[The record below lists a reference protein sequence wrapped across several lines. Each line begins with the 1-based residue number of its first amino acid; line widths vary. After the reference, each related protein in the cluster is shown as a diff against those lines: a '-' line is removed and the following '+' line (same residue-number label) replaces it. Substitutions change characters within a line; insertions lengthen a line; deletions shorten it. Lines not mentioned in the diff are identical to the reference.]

1 MKSFARRRK
10 LTEKGRAYRA
20 IIEGKEGEDERK
32 DDEKVQH
39 NQRSPLFKQKQ
50 NCCRGRT
57 GSV

>member
-20 IIEGKEGEDERK
+20 IIEGKEGEDEWK

-39 NQRSPLFKQKQ
+39 NQRSPLFK
-50 NCCRGRT
+50 
-57 GSV
+57 